1 MKRPFEEY
9 AAMFQHETEA
19 GLCNEEEVL
28 HFLRTNWPDRDGPHH
43 VLDIG
48 SGKGNV
54 LEAWVTYA
62 EGMDSCYVGVDIH
75 PYSGRVLADM
85 HDLPFGDE
93 TMDAILMFNSL
104 EHSVAPFIA
113 LHEAARVLKRGGHLF
128 IGLPEGEGHDLGTAH
143 FVNLTDL
150 QLKNLLTK
158 VELGIIKQE
167 RNGSMRFTIAQRQ

>member
-1 MKRPFEEY
+1 
-9 AAMFQHETEA
+9 MFQHETEA

-85 HDLPFGDE
+85 HPVEAMELLVTRLKKTSSNAEF
-93 TMDAILMFNSL
+93 LMGMNMS
-104 EHSVAPFIA
+104 
-113 LHEAARVLKRGGHLF
+113 
-128 IGLPEGEGHDLGTAH
+128 
-143 FVNLTDL
+143 
-150 QLKNLLTK
+150 
-158 VELGIIKQE
+158 
-167 RNGSMRFTIAQRQ
+167 